1 MTAQQVGHPLEET
14 GGQLITVG
22 HTSGHAMVGAGRHN
36 RGGRTA
42 LLVVAAVTTL
52 FACSSDGGS
61 PFSSV
66 EVPQVAPDE
75 SGPEEPAR
83 ELSAPGDTAPRE
95 SAPEPSVPEE
105 PAPDQP
111 APDQPAPDQPAPEQ
125 PAPEQPAPEQPAPDD
140 GLTSG
145 QWVFIVLGGLL
156 LIAAIAAIAAQLSRR
171 PRGGPG
177 TATPEQMRLDGVLR
191 RARQF
196 DDSTVFTVLQPND
209 PAGLQSVWSV
219 GQRELIELESQV
231 GGLVAVVDDA
241 AALQVLH
248 ALADAL
254 SGLRGALDA
263 NVRLR
268 LSGERSEQAALVDAS
283 NQTALSRRAE
293 LDAAL
298 LQASQIRL

>member
-1 MTAQQVGHPLEET
+1 
-14 GGQLITVG
+14 
-22 HTSGHAMVGAGRHN
+22 
-36 RGGRTA
+36 
-42 LLVVAAVTTL
+42 
-52 FACSSDGGS
+52 
-61 PFSSV
+61 
-66 EVPQVAPDE
+66 
-75 SGPEEPAR
+75 
-83 ELSAPGDTAPRE
+83 
-95 SAPEPSVPEE
+95 VPEE
-105 PAPDQP
+105 PAPD
-111 APDQPAPDQPAPEQ
+111 Q

-156 LIAAIAAIAAQLSRR
+156 LIAAVAAIAAQLSRR

-196 DDSTVFTVLQPND
+196 HDSTVFTVLQPND

-283 NQTALSRRAE
+283 NQTALSRRSD